1 MARNKYIYIVVRKWY
16 YRSNGVDTAGCIG
29 NDDIHSFGTLKSA
42 KEYVE
47 SEIYACKS
55 FNDVDFEQ
63 YNLDMVETI
72 PYGKTIKSYNYS
84 QPTYSDKSNTR
95 YAFTILKHVYKSYL
109 QLEFKLICLLPCLNN
124 KKGKYSPGKMFEYQ
138 YVNNDVTL

>member
-1 MARNKYIYIVVRKWY
+1 MARNKYIYIVVRKGY
-16 YRSNGVDTAGCIG
+16 YRSNGVDTAGGIG

-84 QPTYSDKSNTR
+84 QPTYRGYSNTR
-95 YAFTILKHVYKSYL
+95 YAFTILKQVV
-109 QLEFKLICLLPCLNN
+109 
-124 KKGKYSPGKMFEYQ
+124 G
-138 YVNNDVTL
+138 

>member
-16 YRSNGVDTAGCIG
+16 YRSNGIDTAACIS
-29 NDDIHSFGTLKSA
+29 DEDIHSFSTLKSA

-55 FNDVDFEQ
+55 FNDVDFVQ
-63 YNLDMVETI
+63 YNLDNVQTI
-72 PYGKTIKSYNYS
+72 LNGKTIKSYNYS

-95 YAFTILKHVYKSYL
+95 YAFTILKQVV
-109 QLEFKLICLLPCLNN
+109 
-124 KKGKYSPGKMFEYQ
+124 G
-138 YVNNDVTL
+138 

>member
-1 MARNKYIYIVVRKWY
+1 MARNKYIYIVVRKWFY
-16 YRSNGVDTAGCIG
+16 LSNGIDTAGCIS

-84 QPTYSDKSNTR
+84 QPTYSSKSNTR
-95 YAFTILKHVYKSYL
+95 YGFTILKQVV
-109 QLEFKLICLLPCLNN
+109 
-124 KKGKYSPGKMFEYQ
+124 G
-138 YVNNDVTL
+138 

>member
-1 MARNKYIYIVVRKWY
+1 MARNKYIYIVVKKWFY
-16 YRSNGVDTAGCIG
+16 LSNGIDTAGCIS

-72 PYGKTIKSYNYS
+72 PYGKTIKSYNYY
-84 QPTYSDKSNTR
+84 QPTYSGKSNTR
-95 YAFTILKHVYKSYL
+95 YGFTILKQVV
-109 QLEFKLICLLPCLNN
+109 
-124 KKGKYSPGKMFEYQ
+124 G
-138 YVNNDVTL
+138 

>member
-16 YRSNGVDTAGCIG
+16 YRSNGIDTAGGIG
-29 NDDIHSFGTLKSA
+29 NDDIHSFSTLKSA

-84 QPTYSDKSNTR
+84 QPTYRGYSNTR
-95 YAFTILKHVYKSYL
+95 YAFTILKQVV
-109 QLEFKLICLLPCLNN
+109 
-124 KKGKYSPGKMFEYQ
+124 G
-138 YVNNDVTL
+138 